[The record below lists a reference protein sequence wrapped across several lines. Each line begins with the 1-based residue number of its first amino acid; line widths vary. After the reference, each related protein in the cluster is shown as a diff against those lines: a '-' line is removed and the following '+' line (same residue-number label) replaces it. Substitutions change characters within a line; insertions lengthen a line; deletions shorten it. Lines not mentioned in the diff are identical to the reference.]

1 MKYPYMK
8 NTRQRLFASIA
19 FPLVLA
25 LSSSLAHSIPL
36 KKQAFEPTRDQAVTT
51 LNIVEQLARRH
62 YLSKPID
69 DELSSRMLD
78 EYLNKLD
85 PGRDVFLTQ
94 DIKEF
99 ESFRFQLDD
108 SVKKGDLTS
117 GFIIFNRFH
126 QRRKDRLEEIVG
138 TLPEQ
143 VKAMDFTLDES
154 LDLDRKGDAWPR
166 TDAEAKDLWRQR
178 LKAAVLSLTLS
189 GKDQDKIIEL
199 LTKRYKN
206 QLSRINDLN
215 SEDVFQLY
223 INSLTNLYDPHTSY
237 LSPSLSDNFN
247 INMSLSL
254 EGIGAVLQKEDEYT
268 KVVRIV
274 HAGPAD
280 KQGQLKPAHRI
291 IGVAQGEK
299 GEMVD
304 VIGWRLDDVVKLIR
318 GPKNSLVRL
327 SVLSENA
334 KTDAESFEVKI
345 ERNEVKL
352 EEQAA
357 QKKVID
363 IENAEGQM
371 VKVGVID
378 IPAFY
383 IDFDALRRGDRN
395 YKSTTRDVRILLNEL
410 IDEGVQGIVIDL
422 RDNGGGSLREA
433 NELTGLFIEHG
444 PTVQIRDARN
454 HVERRQ
460 KLPQN
465 GYYDGPLLVLINRL
479 SASASEIFAGAL
491 QDYQRAVIV
500 GGQSF
505 GKGTVQSLSHL
516 RQGQLKL
523 TESKFYRISGESTQ
537 HRGVVPDIAF
547 PALYDY
553 DEVGESALDG
563 ALEWDTIKPA
573 YYRTYFNIPSVLSQ
587 LEAKHQSRIEHNPD
601 FAFIKSQLQLKQ
613 DLKDIAFLSLNQ
625 STRKQEDDEYKAKL
639 LVLENKRR
647 RAKGEPELSSFD
659 ELDSSKEAN
668 EHGDQQAN
676 NDSDAKQADEKD
688 AAQEDKDDVFLTE
701 ASSILVDAIH
711 LFDRQ
716 VTASRSGAITG
727 NIKRIQE

>member
-1 MKYPYMK
+1 MKYLYMK
-8 NTRQRLFASIA
+8 NTSKRFLASIA
-19 FPLVLA
+19 FPLALV
-25 LSSSLAHSIPL
+25 LSSSLVHSIPL
-36 KKQAFEPTRDQAVTT
+36 KKEAFEPTRDQAVTT

-69 DELSSRMLD
+69 DDLSSRMLD

-85 PGRDVFLTQ
+85 PGRDVFLRR

-99 ESFRFQLDD
+99 DSYRFQLDD
-108 SVKKGDLTS
+108 AVKKGDLTS
-117 GFIIFNRFH
+117 GFVIFNRFH
-126 QRRKDRLEEIVG
+126 QRRKERLEEIVN

-143 VKAMDFTLDES
+143 IKAMDFTLDES
-154 LDLDRKGDAWPR
+154 FDLDRKDDDWPK
-166 TDAEAKDLWRQR
+166 TDTEAKDLWRQR

-189 GKDQDKIIEL
+189 GKEQDKIIEL

-215 SEDVFQLY
+215 NEDVFQLY

-357 QKKVID
+357 QKKVIN
-363 IENAEGQM
+363 IENAEGQT

-553 DEVGESALDG
+553 EQVGESALDG

-587 LEAKHQSRIEHNPD
+587 LEAKHQSRVEHNPD
-601 FAFIKSQLQLKQ
+601 FAFIKSQLELKQ
-613 DLKDIAFLSLNQ
+613 ELKDVEVLSLNQ
-625 STRKQEDDEYKAKL
+625 DTRKKEDDEYKAKL

-647 RAKGEPELSSFD
+647 RAKGETELSSLD
-659 ELDSSKEAN
+659 ELENTKDSK
-668 EHGDQQAN
+668 D
-676 NDSDAKQADEKD
+676 QADQHATKD
-688 AAQEDKDDVFLTE
+688 NAVNEGDETEGLDKDEDDVFLTE

-716 VTASRSGAITG
+716 VTASHMPGIVDKS
-727 NIKRIQE
+727 K